1 MRRAKVRKNP
11 GTGQHGG
18 IRTALPAMSL
28 AAAFSWLTSAI
39 FVTEWKLRIIL
50 GIVGLILP
58 GRALYRLAISR
69 REQTKLDEAEQ
80 FLAYLSGQI
89 SSGRTLERALL
100 DAPASLKEQFG
111 MRSRLVRLLDRLR
124 RQLLAQSDLSAGL
137 QELDRSYSCAR
148 LSQDLAIVPWLRKY
162 GGYLDVY
169 LRESHR
175 QIYME
180 IALKSEVEAEN
191 SQKTTE
197 AAVMC
202 FLPFFFGLLLFRQTV
217 NPDQAAVT
225 ADWRTFAGFIFHLVT
240 LLTISLTLLIMAG
253 SQIRSGRT
261 RRSQAISAAEPE
273 KTYPR
278 LSAFYLKLLPAGLGY
293 KISRIVRYRN
303 PAQPADSLWHQ
314 YLRQKVKYLI
324 CGFAVSLLFFVS
336 RAVPLWLVPL
346 IIVIFPI
353 LQDLLVLREEEN
365 NKQFYRLSYPP
376 FLSMLSLLMESG
388 LTLQIALGLSIDATK
403 KLVCGQRLGTELELA
418 QKAVETGV
426 TAAEAVRKLADQCP
440 LPEISAA
447 LRCAARYDRQG
458 SGELLSLLGMQSAA
472 SWQIYRNGLR
482 RRLGQR
488 ALLLFLPMGMALTNV
503 LAIAVV
509 PALASFQTI

>member
-1 MRRAKVRKNP
+1 MRKAKVRKNHQ
-11 GTGQHGG
+11 TGQHDG
-18 IRTALPAMSL
+18 IRTALPAMLL

-39 FVTEWKLRIIL
+39 FVTEWKLRLIL
-50 GIVGLILP
+50 GLVGLILP
-58 GRALYRLAISR
+58 GRALYKLVISR
-69 REQTKLDEAEQ
+69 REQMKLDEAEQ

-100 DAPASLKEQFG
+100 DAPANLKEQFG
-111 MRSRLVRLLDRLR
+111 TRSRLVRLLDRLR
-124 RQLLAQSDLSAGL
+124 RQLLAQGDLVAGL
-137 QELDRSYSCAR
+137 QDLDRSYSCTR
-148 LSQDLAIVPWLRKY
+148 LSQDLAILPWLRKY
-162 GGYLDVY
+162 GGHIDVY

-175 QIYME
+175 QIYTE

-202 FLPFFFGLLLFRQTV
+202 FLPFLFGLLLFRQNI
-217 NPDQAAVT
+217 NPDQTAVT
-225 ADWRTFAGFIFHLVT
+225 TGWWILAGFIFHLIA
-240 LLTISLTLLIMAG
+240 LLTISLTLSIIARP
-253 SQIRSGRT
+253 QIRSGKT
-261 RRSQAISAAEPE
+261 GQHQADSTAEPG

-278 LSAFYLKLLPAGLGY
+278 LSAFYLKLLPVGLGY
-293 KISRIVRYRN
+293 KISRIVRFSD
-303 PAQPADSLWHQ
+303 PTQPGENLWHK
-314 YLRQKVKYLI
+314 YLKQKVKYLF
-324 CGFAVSLLFFVS
+324 CGFAVALLLFIS
-336 RAVPLWLVPL
+336 RTVPLWFVPIA
-346 IIVIFPI
+346 IIIFPL
-353 LQDLLVLREEEN
+353 LQDLLVLSEEQN

-418 QKAVETGV
+418 QKSVEAGV
-426 TAAEAVRKLADQCP
+426 TGAEAVRKLAALCP

-447 LRCAARYDRQG
+447 LRCAARYDQQG

-482 RRLGQR
+482 RQLEQR
-488 ALLLFLPMGMALTNV
+488 ALFLFLPMGMALINV